1 MVPEVVEQVAQH
13 QQVERQIL
21 QLLVDSQLMET
32 RVQPVVQIL
41 MKAAVEVVLAPQD
54 QFVMAVM
61 EDLSGE

>member
-1 MVPEVVEQVAQH
+1 M
-13 QQVERQIL
+13 L

-41 MKAAVEVVLAPQD
+41 MKAAVEAVLAPQD

-61 EDLSGE
+61 EDLFGE